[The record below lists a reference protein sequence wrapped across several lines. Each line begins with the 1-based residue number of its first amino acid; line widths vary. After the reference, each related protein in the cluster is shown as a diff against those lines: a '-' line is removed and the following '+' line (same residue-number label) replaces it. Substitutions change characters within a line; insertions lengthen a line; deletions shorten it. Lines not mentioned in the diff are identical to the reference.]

1 MNGSCFA
8 AVFFCPFFA
17 KRHPDDSRFTIHRFP
32 RKEGIPDMRQLL
44 SYLKPYKWR
53 IALATL
59 LMAVSAVCNLLLPTL
74 MSNVLDKG
82 VYGAAEADTFGYILK
97 TAGWMLG
104 LSLLSLASVAG
115 GYWVVYH
122 VISGYTWSLRSALF
136 RKVHGMT
143 LAEVGR
149 IGASNLVT
157 RSTHDVGTLNWVISM
172 LCGSVIII
180 PLMFLGGVFLCMRK
194 DFRLSLVILCAVPLL
209 LAVVLL
215 MSKKIDKLWEISD
228 EYCDK
233 QNDLV
238 RERLRGIRVIR
249 AFDRE
254 RYAHERITDA
264 TRVMADNIIRANVRM
279 AVIDPLAA
287 FALNTA
293 ALVIVYLG
301 GVRMERGSGLTPG
314 DVFAMIQYI
323 NIILGAIVSVSFAI
337 VMLPHVRVAARRL
350 SQVTES
356 TGMEDD
362 RPAEGLRFSGAIE
375 LENAGYTYPGGA
387 LPALSGVSLR
397 VKPGE
402 WVSVIG
408 GTGSGK
414 STLAELLLAF
424 RAPTEGSLRF
434 GVTDKG
440 TGNREQGTAAGADMR
455 DAGGISP
462 KDVRDNISCALQK
475 SMLYAGTV
483 AENLRMGKPDA
494 SDEELWAALELAQIA
509 DFLRE
514 KPEGL
519 DFKLEPAATNI
530 SGGQKQRLA
539 IARAILKEAPIYVF
553 DDSFSALDFL
563 TEAKVRKALNER
575 LAGRTRIVITQRV
588 VSAMHCDRIFVLS
601 DGALVGAGTHAE
613 LLESCSIYREI
624 YLSQTGGGVA

>member
-1 MNGSCFA
+1 MG
-8 AVFFCPFFA
+8 
-17 KRHPDDSRFTIHRFP
+17 K
-32 RKEGIPDMRQLL
+32 LL
-44 SYLKPYKWR
+44 SYLKPYRGR

-97 TAGWMLG
+97 TGAWMLG
-104 LSLLSLASVAG
+104 ISLLSLGSVAG

-136 RKVHGMT
+136 RQVHSMT

-172 LCGSVIII
+172 LCGSIITI

-194 DFRLSLVILCAVPLL
+194 DVRLSLVILCAVPLL
-209 LAVVLL
+209 IAAVLL
-215 MSKKIDKLWEISD
+215 MSKRIDKLWEISD

-254 RYAHERITDA
+254 KYAHGRVTEA

-279 AVIDPLAA
+279 AIIDPMAA
-287 FALNTA
+287 FVLNAA
-293 ALVIVYLG
+293 ALLIVYLG
-301 GVRMERGSGLTPG
+301 GLRMERGSGLTPG
-314 DVFAMIQYI
+314 DVFAMIQYV

-356 TGMEDD
+356 TGLEDGS
-362 RPAEGLRFSGAIE
+362 PAQGLRFDGGIE
-375 LENAGYTYPGGA
+375 LDKVSYTYPGSA
-387 LPALSGVSLR
+387 LPALSGLSLHIR
-397 VKPGE
+397 PGE

-414 STLAELLLAF
+414 STLAELLLDF
-424 RAPTEGSLRF
+424 RSPTEGTLRF
-434 GVTDKG
+434 GVKGDGKTDPSTPLRSAQDDG
-440 TGNREQGTAAGADMR
+440 AEATGNRQQATEAVGADDHIGPSSR
-455 DAGGISP
+455 LRNAAELSP
-462 KDVRDNISCALQK
+462 KDVRANISCAMQK
-475 SMLYAGTV
+475 SMLYAGSV
-483 AENLRMGKPDA
+483 AENLRMGKPEA
-494 SDEELWAALELAQIA
+494 TDEELWEVLELAQIA
-509 DFLRE
+509 DFLRD

-539 IARAILKEAPIYVF
+539 IARALLKDAPIYIF
-553 DDSFSALDFL
+553 DDSFSALDFI
-563 TEAKVRKALNER
+563 TEARVRRALNTR

-601 DGALVGAGTHAE
+601 DGALVGAGTHAQ
-613 LLESCSIYREI
+613 LLESCPIYREI
-624 YLSQTGGGVA
+624 YLSQTGGGAL

>member
-1 MNGSCFA
+1 M
-8 AVFFCPFFA
+8 
-17 KRHPDDSRFTIHRFP
+17 
-32 RKEGIPDMRQLL
+32 RKLL
-44 SYLKPYKWR
+44 SYLKPYRGK
-53 IALATL
+53 IALATM
-59 LMAVSAVCNLLLPTL
+59 LMAISAVCNLLLPTL

-97 TAGWMLG
+97 TGGWMLG
-104 LSLLSLASVAG
+104 ISLLSLASVAG

-136 RKVHGMT
+136 RKVHTMT

-172 LCGSVIII
+172 LCGSIITI

-194 DFRLSLVILCAVPLL
+194 DFQLSLVILCAVPLL
-209 LAVVLL
+209 LAAVLF

-228 EYCDK
+228 EYCDR

-254 RYAHERITDA
+254 LLAHGRITEA

-279 AVIDPLAA
+279 ALIDPLAA
-287 FALNTA
+287 FVLNTA
-293 ALVIVYLG
+293 ALLIVYLG
-301 GVRMERGSGLTPG
+301 GLRMERGSGLTPG
-314 DVFAMIQYI
+314 DVFAMVQYI

-356 TGMEDD
+356 TGLEED
-362 RPAEGLRFSGAIE
+362 RPAQGLRFNGAID
-375 LENAGYTYPGGA
+375 LEGLSYSYPGSA
-387 LPALSGVSLR
+387 LPALSDLELHIGA
-397 VKPGE
+397 GE

-414 STLAELLLAF
+414 STLAELLLGF
-424 RAPTEGSLRF
+424 RSPDSGVLRF
-434 GVTDKG
+434 DGQD
-440 TGNREQGTAAGADMR
+440 AANM
-455 DAGGISP
+455 SV
-462 KDVRDNISCALQK
+462 KDIRNNISCALQK

-483 AENLRMGKPDA
+483 AENLRMAKPEA
-494 SDEELWAALELAQIA
+494 TDEELWQVLELAQIA

-519 DFKLEPAATNI
+519 SFKLEPAATNI

-539 IARAILKEAPIYVF
+539 IARALLKDAPIFIF

-563 TEAKVRKALNER
+563 TEAKVRRAINQR

-601 DGALVGAGTHAE
+601 DGALAGAGTHAQ
-613 LLESCSIYREI
+613 LLESCPIYREI
-624 YLSQTGGGVA
+624 YLSQTGGGAA

>member
-1 MNGSCFA
+1 
-8 AVFFCPFFA
+8 
-17 KRHPDDSRFTIHRFP
+17 
-32 RKEGIPDMRQLL
+32 MRQLL

-228 EYCDK
+228 EYCDR

>member
-1 MNGSCFA
+1 M
-8 AVFFCPFFA
+8 
-17 KRHPDDSRFTIHRFP
+17 
-32 RKEGIPDMRQLL
+32 RKLL
-44 SYLKPYKWR
+44 SYLKPYRGK
-53 IALATL
+53 IALATM
-59 LMAVSAVCNLLLPTL
+59 LMAISAVCNLLLPTL

-97 TAGWMLG
+97 TGGWMLG
-104 LSLLSLASVAG
+104 ISLLSLASVAG

-136 RKVHGMT
+136 RKVHTMT

-172 LCGSVIII
+172 LCGSIITI

-194 DFRLSLVILCAVPLL
+194 DFQLSLVILCAVPLL
-209 LAVVLL
+209 LAAVLF

-228 EYCDK
+228 EYCDR

-254 RYAHERITDA
+254 LLAHGRITEA

-279 AVIDPLAA
+279 ALIDPLAA
-287 FALNTA
+287 FVLNTA
-293 ALVIVYLG
+293 ALLIVYLG
-301 GVRMERGSGLTPG
+301 GLRMERGSGLTPG
-314 DVFAMIQYI
+314 DVFAMVQYI

-356 TGMEDD
+356 TGLEED
-362 RPAEGLRFSGAIE
+362 RPAQGLRFNGAID
-375 LENAGYTYPGGA
+375 LEGLSYSYPGSA
-387 LPALSGVSLR
+387 LPALSDLELHIGA
-397 VKPGE
+397 GE

-414 STLAELLLAF
+414 STLAELLLGF
-424 RAPTEGSLRF
+424 RSPDSGVLRF
-434 GVTDKG
+434 DGQD
-440 TGNREQGTAAGADMR
+440 AANM
-455 DAGGISP
+455 SV
-462 KDVRDNISCALQK
+462 KDIRNNISCALQK

-483 AENLRMGKPDA
+483 AENLRMAKPEA
-494 SDEELWAALELAQIA
+494 TDEELWQVLELAQIA

-519 DFKLEPAATNI
+519 SFKLEPAATNI

-539 IARAILKEAPIYVF
+539 IARALLKDAPIYIF

-563 TEAKVRKALNER
+563 TEAKVRRAINQR

-601 DGALVGAGTHAE
+601 DGALAGAGTHAQ
-613 LLESCSIYREI
+613 LLESCPIYREI
-624 YLSQTGGGVA
+624 YLSQTGGGAA

>member
-1 MNGSCFA
+1 M
-8 AVFFCPFFA
+8 
-17 KRHPDDSRFTIHRFP
+17 
-32 RKEGIPDMRQLL
+32 RKLL
-44 SYLKPYKWR
+44 SYLKPYRGK

-59 LMAVSAVCNLLLPTL
+59 LMAISAVCNLLLPTL

-97 TAGWMLG
+97 TGGWMLG
-104 LSLLSLASVAG
+104 ISLLSLASVAG

-136 RKVHGMT
+136 RKVHTMT

-172 LCGSVIII
+172 LCGSIITI

-194 DFRLSLVILCAVPLL
+194 DFQLSLVILCAVPLL
-209 LAVVLL
+209 LAAVLV

-228 EYCDK
+228 EYCDR

-254 RYAHERITDA
+254 LLAHGRITEA

-279 AVIDPLAA
+279 ALIDPLAA
-287 FALNTA
+287 FVLNTA
-293 ALVIVYLG
+293 ALLIVYLG

-314 DVFAMIQYI
+314 DVFAMVQYI

-356 TGMEDD
+356 TGLEED
-362 RPAEGLRFSGAIE
+362 RPAQGLRFDGAID
-375 LENAGYTYPGGA
+375 LEGLSYSYPGSA
-387 LPALSGVSLR
+387 LPALSDLELHIGA
-397 VKPGE
+397 GE

-414 STLAELLLAF
+414 STLAELLLGF
-424 RAPTEGSLRF
+424 RSPDSGVLRF
-434 GVTDKG
+434 DGQD
-440 TGNREQGTAAGADMR
+440 AANM
-455 DAGGISP
+455 SV
-462 KDVRDNISCALQK
+462 KDIRNNISCAMQK

-483 AENLRMGKPDA
+483 AENLRMAKPEA
-494 SDEELWAALELAQIA
+494 TDEELWQVLELAQIA

-519 DFKLEPAATNI
+519 SFKLEPAATNI

-539 IARAILKEAPIYVF
+539 IARALLKDAPIYIF

-563 TEAKVRKALNER
+563 TEAKVRRAINQR

-601 DGALVGAGTHAE
+601 DGSLAGAGTHAQ
-613 LLESCSIYREI
+613 LLESCPIYREI
-624 YLSQTGGGVA
+624 YLSQTGGGAA